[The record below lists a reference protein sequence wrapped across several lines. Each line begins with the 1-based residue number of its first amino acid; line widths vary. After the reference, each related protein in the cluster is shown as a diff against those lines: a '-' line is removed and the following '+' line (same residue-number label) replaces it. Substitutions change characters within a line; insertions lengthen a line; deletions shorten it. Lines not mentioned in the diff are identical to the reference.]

1 MCPAVP
7 TIIFFMGPILIVL
20 LALAETGAQQPPAEE
35 QPVFRAGVSLVR
47 VDAQV
52 MGRNRL
58 AITGLKAEDFRI
70 YDENQPQEIT
80 YFGRE
85 AEPLDLL
92 LLLDVSGSMRRWLE
106 QMAATAR
113 AALEQLH
120 GEDRVA
126 VMLFSRNTAVSEEL
140 TSDFKAVETEIR
152 QAVRDQSLG
161 SGTVINGSIIEAAR
175 FLSKQPVRGRRAI
188 LILTDNQSLNY
199 QTPDED
205 VIRALW
211 EADSVLNAI
220 VAGKLTRPEPPRPGR
235 ELNPDFTPS
244 DVWKLVDETGGEAL
258 EAGRVRDSFAQ
269 MIERI
274 RGRYHLQY
282 PAPESPPGQLRR
294 IRVELS
300 EKARQR
306 FPDAIV
312 RARSG
317 YYTR

>member
-1 MCPAVP
+1 
-7 TIIFFMGPILIVL
+7 MGPILIVL
-20 LALAETGAQQPPAEE
+20 LALAQAGARQPPAEE

-52 MGRNRL
+52 MGRNGQ
-58 AITGLKAEDFRI
+58 AIAGLKAEDFRI
-70 YDENQPQEIT
+70 YDENQPQAIT

-113 AALEQLH
+113 AALGQLH

-126 VMLFSRNTAVSEEL
+126 VMLFSRNTAVREEL
-140 TSDFKAVETEIR
+140 TSDFSAVQAEIR

-175 FLSKQPVRGRRAI
+175 FLAKQPVRGRRAI

-199 QTPDED
+199 QVSDEE
-205 VIRALW
+205 VIQALW
-211 EADSVLNAI
+211 RADSVLNAI
-220 VAGKLTRPEPPRPGR
+220 VAGKMTRPEPPPPGR

-244 DVWKLVDETGGEAL
+244 DVWKLVDETGGEAIQ
-258 EAGRVRDSFAQ
+258 AGRVRESFPQ

-274 RGRYHLQY
+274 RGRYHMQY
-282 PAPESPPGQLRR
+282 AAPAAPPGQLRR

-300 EKARQR
+300 SEARKR
-306 FPDAIV
+306 HPDAAV